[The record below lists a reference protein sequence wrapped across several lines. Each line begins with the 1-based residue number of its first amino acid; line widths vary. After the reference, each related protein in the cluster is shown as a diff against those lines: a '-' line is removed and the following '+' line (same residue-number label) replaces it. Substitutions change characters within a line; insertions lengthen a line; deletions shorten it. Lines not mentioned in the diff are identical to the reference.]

1 MTPSERVTMK
11 LLLCR
16 ALALTWLALPAAA
29 ADEDEALRRGL
40 EGRFVVVD
48 VDLPASERGLDLRFD
63 KPEPFNQSEHVGR
76 LRQYD
81 VAIRRGDEVQVTR
94 VRVKGDHVEFQ
105 LEGGGFD
112 WASQA
117 TTRTF
122 TSTPKSSREKDLDRL
137 IKSES
142 DRDRKRDLEDERNDL
157 RRERERH
164 DDRHRREIEEYNVLA
179 HERDVERALR
189 SGSRINLRFK
199 KKVPPE
205 ALTPEGLLRW
215 LEPWVRPADRNDRPR
230 RD

>member
-1 MTPSERVTMK
+1 MR

-16 ALALTWLALPAAA
+16 ALALTFLAWPAAA
-29 ADEDEALRRGL
+29 EEYDALRQGL

-63 KPEPFNQSEHVGR
+63 KPEPFNEGEHLGR

-81 VAIRRGDEVQVTR
+81 VAIRRGDPVQVTR
-94 VRVKGDHVEFQ
+94 VKVKGDHIEFQ

-117 TTRTF
+117 TTKSYTAI
-122 TSTPKSSREKDLDRL
+122 PKSSREKELDRM
-137 IKSES
+137 IKDET
-142 DRDRKRDLEDERNDL
+142 DRGRKHDLEDERNDL
-157 RRERERH
+157 RRERERR
-164 DDRHRREIEEYNVLA
+164 DDWQRREIEEYNVRA
-179 HERDVERALR
+179 HERDLERAMR

-199 KKVPPE
+199 KQVPSD
-205 ALTPEGLLRW
+205 ALTPGGLMRL
-215 LEPWVRPADRNDRPR
+215 LEPWVQPADEADRRRR